1 MSNNTRSYLLSEA
14 KNLMRTK
21 GYSAFSF
28 ADLAKKLGIT
38 KASVHYYFATKD
50 ILVEEAILEA
60 IADTKQILNHFYQ
73 QYSTI
78 DSRLKA
84 YSTLFLK
91 HVALIELPL
100 CASLSAELNNL
111 PQYLR
116 SLVQHFFNVQ
126 LDWLNK
132 VIQAGQQ
139 NQEIPL
145 RLDSQL
151 YATRIL
157 NLFEGSSIVSHV
169 FHSSR
174 YIEDALTH
182 SLEILHNPTP

>member
-50 ILVEEAILEA
+50 ILVEEAISEA
-60 IADTKQILNHFYQ
+60 IADTKHILNHFYQ
-73 QYSTI
+73 QYPTI
-78 DSRLKA
+78 NSRLKA

-91 HVALIELPL
+91 HVDLMELPL
-100 CASLSAELNNL
+100 CAALSAELNNL
-111 PQYLR
+111 PPSLR
-116 SLVQHFFNVQ
+116 SLVQSFFTLQ
-126 LDWLNK
+126 IEWLNQ
-132 VIQAGQQ
+132 VIQAGQLS
-139 NQEIPL
+139 QEVPL
-145 RLDSQL
+145 HLDSQL

-157 NLFEGSSIVSHV
+157 NLFEGSSIISHA
-169 FHSSR
+169 FHSSD
-174 YIEDALTH
+174 YIKDAFTH
-182 SLEILHNPTP
+182 SLEILHCPTP